1 MILCKIDKKFKM
13 DYNKNNIFYEVTAM
27 KQKNLFSFLLTAL
40 FCLTMLPFSAAA
52 DTTAPT
58 EATEPIP
65 IENTLVDAG
74 INYTE
79 TVETISN
86 PGAGYTT
93 TDWYFCAPNDTK
105 VHNKSGNLVLMFI
118 DIGQFSS
125 GVNGIT
131 DDNGNY
137 TEGTDY
143 DLDDLFFQNVRA
155 TFENCRKN
163 GSTIAVRFRYDSNGK
178 ENPEPATFEQVLH
191 HIQQIKEN
199 GLLEDYKD
207 ILMFVETGFVGKWGE
222 QHGGKYTSLDYKV
235 QLVNAMLECV
245 PKEIPIT
252 VRTPNIFAAWA
263 GITTAEMADYVAEP
277 NSDAARIGLYNDG
290 YMGSDTDLGT
300 YSNRAAETAWMQLQM
315 QNTYYG
321 GEFSGNLDWAQ
332 KYDTYLPE
340 NAIPEMYRTHLSYI
354 NSNIYSLYKDYTFGE
369 AYDVENVDN
378 SAYYGQTVFQFIRDH
393 LGYRFVI
400 RDANISETVEA
411 GKQLQCEI
419 SIENTGFANPIR
431 PLKAEVLL
439 EKEGNYI
446 QTEVDLDPTQ
456 WYSCTTTEIPLTLQL
471 PGDLEAGEWHVYLR
485 LSIGNQGIDESAMR
499 TVRFANAN
507 IWNAMLGANQI
518 GSVTIT
524 ETTEPSQLTQHN
536 FYEITEQEISMADG
550 TPLSYRQSILADGQR
565 SSNTEWTEE
574 TQYDATETTA
584 LYITNDDQYLYVMA
598 EMPMETVVA
607 PVYNLQVTHA
617 DTNERYWMYYASNGY
632 VYFNHDSY
640 AGTVCKYV
648 GNCVEFKVPF
658 SVLDLESGTE
668 LSSIRV
674 FIQDSSVSG
683 WLTVADMVADR
694 SYVVTDTFPTYNATR
709 SVMLKKGEDFSLTAY
724 CTLPDA
730 VYQWYHDGIEIPS
743 ATSATYCISSAD
755 AAAIGE
761 YTVTI
766 TIPSG
771 IQKTLS
777 ICHVTDVCSDKRMGD
792 VNADGNV
799 NLLDVVLLQKY
810 LLRKTDG
817 AEIAAEL
824 ANCYE
829 DEKID
834 IFDLMILKKILI
846 ENN

>member
-1 MILCKIDKKFKM
+1 MY
-13 DYNKNNIFYEVTAM
+13 YNKNNIFYEVTAM
-27 KQKNLFSFLLTAL
+27 KQKNFLCFLLTAL
-40 FCLTMLPFSAAA
+40 FCLNMLSFPAAA
-52 DTTAPT
+52 DTASPT
-58 EATEPIP
+58 EAAEPASTED
-65 IENTLVDAG
+65 TLVDAG
-74 INYTE
+74 IDYNE
-79 TVETISN
+79 TVETILN

-93 TDWYFCAPNDTK
+93 TDWYYCAPNDTK
-105 VHNKSGNLVLMFI
+105 VHDKAGNLVLMFI

-125 GVNGIT
+125 GINGTT
-131 DDNGNY
+131 DEAGNY

-143 DLDDLFFQNVRA
+143 DLDERFFQNVRA
-155 TFENCRKN
+155 TFENCQKN
-163 GSTIAVRFRYDSNGK
+163 GSTIALRFRYDSNGK
-178 ENPEPATFEQVLH
+178 DNPEPATFEQVLH

-235 QLVNAMLECV
+235 QLVNAMLDCV
-245 PKEIPIT
+245 PKEVPIT

-263 GITTAEMADYVAEP
+263 GITAAEMADYVAEP
-277 NSDAARIGLYNDG
+277 GSDAARIGLYNDG
-290 YMGSDTDLGT
+290 YMGSDSDLGT
-300 YSNRAAETAWMQLQM
+300 YSNRAAETAWMQMQM
-315 QNTYYG
+315 RHTYYG
-321 GEFSGNLDWAQ
+321 GEFSGNLDWAK

-354 NSNIYSLYKDYTFGE
+354 NSNIYSLYKDYTFGT

-400 RDANISETVEA
+400 RDAKLSETVEA
-411 GKQLQCEI
+411 GKQLRCQL

-439 EKEGNYI
+439 EKDGNYM
-446 QTEVDLDPTQ
+446 QTEVNLDPTQ

-471 PGDLEAGEWHVYLR
+471 PGDLEAGEWQVYLR
-485 LSIGNQGIDESAMR
+485 LSIGNQGIADSAMR

-524 ETTEPSQLTQHN
+524 ETIEPNQLTQHH
-536 FYEITEQEISMADG
+536 FYQITEQEMPMADG
-550 TPLSYRQSILADGQR
+550 TPLSYNQIILADGQR
-565 SSNTEWTEE
+565 SSDTEWTED
-574 TQYDATETTA
+574 TQYYATEDTA
-584 LYITNDDQYLYVMA
+584 LYITNDNQYLYIMA
-598 EMPMETVVA
+598 EMPMEAVSA

-617 DTNERYWMYYASNGY
+617 DTDERYWMYYMPNGY

-640 AGTVCKYV
+640 TGTICKHV

-658 SVLDLESGTE
+658 SVLELESGTA
-668 LSSIRV
+668 LSCIRV

-683 WLTVADMVADR
+683 WSTTADLIADR
-694 SYVVTDTFPTYNATR
+694 PYVVTDTFTTYNATR
-709 SVMLKKGEDFSLTAY
+709 SVMLKEAENFSLTAY

-730 VYQWYHDGIEIPS
+730 VYQWYHDGVKIPA
-743 ATSATYCISSAD
+743 ATNATYCIPAAD
-755 AAAIGE
+755 TAAIGE

-777 ICHVTDVCSDKRMGD
+777 ICHVTDVWSDKLIGD
-792 VNADGNV
+792 VNADGKV
-799 NLLDVVLLQKY
+799 ELLDVILLQKY
-810 LLRKTDG
+810 LLRKVDG
-817 AEIAAEL
+817 SEISAEF
-824 ANCYE
+824 ANCCE

-834 IFDLMILKKILI
+834 VCDLMLLKKMIL
-846 ENN
+846 EN

>member
-1 MILCKIDKKFKM
+1 
-13 DYNKNNIFYEVTAM
+13 M

-40 FCLTMLPFSAAA
+40 FCLTILPFSAAA
-52 DTTAPT
+52 DTTTPT
-58 EATEPIP
+58 KNTESVST
-65 IENTLVDAG
+65 ENTLVDAG

-79 TVETISN
+79 KVGTISN

-105 VHNKSGNLVLMFI
+105 VHSKFGNLVLMFI

-125 GVNGIT
+125 GVNGTT

-143 DLDDLFFQNVRA
+143 DLDALFFQNVRA

-222 QHGGKYTSLDYKV
+222 QHGGKYTALDYKV
-235 QLVNAMLECV
+235 QLVNAMLDCV

-263 GITTAEMADYVAEP
+263 GITTAEMADYIAEP

-300 YSNRAAETAWMQLQM
+300 YSNRAAETTWMQQQM
-315 QNTYYG
+315 QTTYYG

-340 NAIPEMYRTHLSYI
+340 NAIPEMYYTHLSYI
-354 NSNIYSLYKDYTFGE
+354 NANIYSLYKDYTFGE
-369 AYDVENVDN
+369 SYDVENVDN

-400 RDANISETVEA
+400 RDAKISETVEA
-411 GKQLQCEI
+411 GKQLQCQL

-439 EKEGNYI
+439 EKDGNYI
-446 QTEVDLDPTQ
+446 QTEVNLDPTQ
-456 WYSCTTTEIPLTLQL
+456 WHSCTTTEIPLTLQL
-471 PGDLEAGEWHVYLR
+471 PGDLDAGKWQVYLR

-499 TVRFANAN
+499 TVQFANED

-524 ETTEPSQLTQHN
+524 ETTKPSQLTQHN
-536 FYEITEQEISMADG
+536 FYEITEQEISIADG
-550 TPLSYRQSILADGQR
+550 TPLSYRQSILTDGQR
-565 SSNTEWTEE
+565 SSNTEWTED

-617 DTNERYWMYYASNGY
+617 DTNEKYWIYYASNGY

-640 AGTVCKYV
+640 AGSVCKHI
-648 GNCVEFKVPF
+648 GNCVEFKIPF
-658 SVLDLESGTE
+658 SVLDLEAGTE
-668 LSSIRV
+668 LSRIRV
-674 FIQDSSVSG
+674 SIQDSSVSG
-683 WLTVADMVADR
+683 WLTIADMVANR
-694 SYVVTDTFPTYNATR
+694 SYVVTDTFTTYNATR
-709 SVMLKKGEDFSLTAY
+709 SVILKKGEEFSLTAY

-730 VYQWYHDGIEIPS
+730 VYQWYHDGIEIPK

-755 AAAIGE
+755 TTAIGE
-761 YTVTI
+761 YTVSI

-771 IQKTLS
+771 TQKTLS
-777 ICHVTDVCSDKRMGD
+777 ICHVTDIWSDKQMGD
-792 VNADGNV
+792 VNTDGTV

-817 AEIAAEL
+817 TEITVEF

-829 DEKID
+829 DEKIN
-834 IFDLMILKKILI
+834 ILDLMILKKMLI
-846 ENN
+846 KNN